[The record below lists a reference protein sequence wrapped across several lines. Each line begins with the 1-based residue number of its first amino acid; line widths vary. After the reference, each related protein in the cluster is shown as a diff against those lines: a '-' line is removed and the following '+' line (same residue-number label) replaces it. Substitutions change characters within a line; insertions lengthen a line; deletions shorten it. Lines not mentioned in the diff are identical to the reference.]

1 MFYIVSKLIGGFL
14 TSPVCYIIVLLLLA
28 LKCRNRKRRIA
39 SIVLAFA
46 VFFLC
51 TDRALYNTAV
61 ASWSAPYLH
70 AYDKNK
76 TYRYGI
82 ILGGFASYDRVSNRI
97 EFNQAADRWLDGVLL
112 YKQGKI
118 EKIVIASDG
127 SVTSYQGKGN
137 PALMISYLKE
147 LGVSPRDVIL
157 ERRALN
163 TRQNALFTLPLLEKN
178 VKASDCLLI
187 TSAAHMRRA
196 LATFKKE
203 GFAPVPYVTDIQLT
217 PVTGWED
224 WLPDLQLLCEWQALI
239 HEWLGSIAYKGVGY

>member
-1 MFYIVSKLIGGFL
+1 MFYIVSKLTGGLL

-28 LKCRNRKRRIA
+28 VKFRNRKRRIA

-51 TDRALYNTAV
+51 TDRALYNAAV

-70 AYDKNK
+70 AYDANK

-82 ILGGFASYDRVSNRI
+82 ILGGFASYDRTLNRI
-97 EFNQAADRWLDGVLL
+97 EFNQAADRWIDGVLL

-127 SVTSYQGKGN
+127 SVTSYQGKGK
-137 PALMISYLKE
+137 PALMIEYLKE
-147 LGVSPRDVIL
+147 LGVDPHDILL

-178 VKASDCLLI
+178 VKAADCLLI

-217 PVTGWED
+217 PVAGWED
-224 WLPDLQLLCEWQALI
+224 WVPDLQLLCDWQALI
-239 HEWLGSIAYKGVGY
+239 HEWLGSAAYKGMGY

>member
-1 MFYIVSKLIGGFL
+1 MFYIVSKLTGGLL

-28 LKCRNRKRRIA
+28 VRFRSRKRRIA

-46 VFFLC
+46 VFFLG
-51 TDRALYNTAV
+51 TDRALYNAAI

-70 AYDKNK
+70 AYEPGK

-82 ILGGFASYDRVSNRI
+82 ILGGFASYDRVLNRI
-97 EFNQAADRWLDGVLL
+97 EFNQAADRWIDGVLL

-127 SVTSYQGKGN
+127 SVTSYREQGN
-137 PALMISYLKE
+137 PALMIEYLKD
-147 LGVSPRDVIL
+147 LGVEPRDII
-157 ERRALN
+157 RRALN
-163 TRQNALFTLPLLEKN
+163 TRQNALFTLPLLEKT
-178 VKASDCLLI
+178 VKADDCLLI

-196 LATFKKE
+196 LATFEKE

-217 PVTGWED
+217 PVTGW
-224 WLPDLQLLCEWQALI
+224 
-239 HEWLGSIAYKGVGY
+239 